1 MSESLK
7 TPFVLM
13 LLMMSKVRAAVAPK
27 QWMRDGQPHK
37 QV

>member
-13 LLMMSKVRAAVAPK
+13 LLMMNKVRTAVAPK
-27 QWMRDGQPHK
+27 QWMREWQPHK